1 MLDKE
6 IKAVFFDC
14 WGTILNFK
22 TVSKDWDVLPLKRH
36 CVNKEPIDWEKVE
49 KFIQDFYHDFYATYS
64 LYEISSENVLRLT
77 CLTFNIKL
85 DCSYEVASLEEL
97 DAFKPTPVKGI
108 EHFLEYLEKHGIY
121 YAILSNTVYDQDKT
135 FAIIKKALPKSHFG
149 YYFASS
155 KVGVKK
161 PNPEFFRVSM
171 IPSGYSMKE
180 AAYIGDSPREDVDGS
195 FKAGFKKTIWLNSR
209 KLGPSDY
216 AFIKDYKKIP
226 YEEYPDYDALISSL
240 EDSNK

>member
-22 TVSKDWDVLPLKRH
+22 TVSKDWDILPLQHH
-36 CVNKEPIDWEKVE
+36 CVNKESIDWAKVE
-49 KFIQDFYHDFYATYS
+49 KFIQDFYRDFYATYS

-85 DCSYEVASLEEL
+85 DCSFAAASLEEL
-97 DAFKPTPVKGI
+97 DAFEPTPVKGI
-108 EHFLEYLEKHGIY
+108 EHFLAYLEKHGIY
-121 YAILSNTVYDQDKT
+121 YAILSNTVYDEKKT
-135 FAIIKKALPKSHFG
+135 FDIIKKALPKSHFG

-155 KVGVKK
+155 TVGVKK
-161 PNPEFFRVSM
+161 PNPQFFKVSM
-171 IPSGYSMKE
+171 IPSGYQLKE
-180 AAYIGDSPREDVDGS
+180 SAYIGDSPREDVDGS

-216 AFIKDYKKIP
+216 AFIKDFKKIP

-240 EDSNK
+240 EDNK